1 LALRFTAF
9 HLDSERGLRGG
20 ERQLLYL
27 AAWLKARGHGSVVAC
42 RAGAP
47 LEREARRLSLTVL
60 TLPFC
65 GEWDPVT
72 AWRLARA
79 AAKAENPVLHA
90 HTAHAAGTAALAGLL
105 GGPPWLA
112 HRRVDFPLANPLS
125 ARLKY
130 RGAGRVV
137 AVSEFIRGVLGAD
150 GVDPSRVDVVPD
162 ALPYGPEE
170 SALAGLETAWGPSA
184 DREALRR
191 SLGPRLG
198 LAPSDLWVGNLAA
211 MVGHKDQANLLR
223 AVPLVLASERR
234 ARFLLVGDGP
244 LRESLEALAR
254 ELGVADAVRFPGRQD
269 DPRPWLQA
277 LDVYC
282 QPSWGEGMGSVL
294 LEAMACRVPVVATT
308 AGGIPEVAADGSTA
322 RLVPPRDP
330 AALAAALVAAL
341 ADPAGSRRRAEA
353 AAAGLGRFSLER
365 TGNAVL
371 AAYAKARA

>member
-1 LALRFTAF
+1 MRYTAF

-27 AAWLKARGHGSVVAC
+27 AAWLRAQGHGSVVVC

-47 LEREARRLSLTVL
+47 LEGEARRLGLDVR

-65 GEWDPVT
+65 GELDPVT
-72 AWRLARA
+72 AWRLAREA
-79 AAKAENPVLHA
+79 GRAENPVLHA
-90 HTAHAAGTAALAGLL
+90 HTAHAAGTAALAARL
-105 GGPPWLA
+105 GGPPWVA
-112 HRRVDFPLANPLS
+112 HRRVDFRLANPVS

-130 RGAGRVV
+130 GAASRVV
-137 AVSEFIRGVLGAD
+137 AVSEFIKGVLAKD

-162 ALPYGPEE
+162 ALPLGPAE
-170 SALAGLETAWGPSA
+170 AKLAGLDVPWGPA
-184 DREALRR
+184 PDRDALRR
-191 SLGPRLG
+191 RLG
-198 LAPSDLWVGNLAA
+198 AQTELDPGALWVGNLAA

-223 AVPLVLASERR
+223 AMPAVLASEPR
-234 ARFLLVGDGP
+234 ARFLVVGDGP
-244 LRESLEALAR
+244 LRADLEALAR
-254 ELGVADAVRFPGRQD
+254 ELGVAQAVRFPGRQD
-269 DPRPWLQA
+269 DPRPWLQS

-308 AGGIPEVAADGSTA
+308 AGGIPEVTKGTPA

-330 AALAAALVAAL
+330 AALAAALLAAL
-341 ADPAGSRRRAEA
+341 REPGGASAPD
-353 AAAGLGRFSLER
+353 LTRFSLEA